1 MPLQLWPLIS
11 HGRLLQRLKSE
22 FPRGLSCLFV
32 SSPKLLKRKSELSQC
47 RAFHSQGKRQFPNTK
62 QARYYHKLHRHTDSV
77 VWQQSSQTQQRDD
90 LTSDKD
96 SGQFTTVLHLK
107 HTTTWCLS
115 SLHYTWH
122 PSWHLGITELPSLSR
137 VPPTSYDDNCICLLT
152 TTAENCR
159 AGTREQL
166 QPPESPICSC
176 RLTLS
181 LKPQRSNY
189 FVKTPECPLTW
200 CVPFAAPTDVNL

>member
-11 HGRLLQRLKSE
+11 YGRLLQRLKSE

-47 RAFHSQGKRQFPNTK
+47 RGAFHSQGKRHFPNRK
-62 QARYYHKLHRHTDSV
+62 KARYYYKLHSA
-77 VWQQSSQTQQRDD
+77 VWRQNSQTQQRDD
-90 LTSDKD
+90 LISDKD
-96 SGQFTTVLHLK
+96 SGQFTTVLHLN

-122 PSWHLGITELPSLSR
+122 PFWHLDITQLPSLSR
-137 VPPTSYDDNCICLLT
+137 LPPTSYDNNCICLLT
-152 TTAENCR
+152 TTAENCS
-159 AGTREQL
+159 AGTQKQL
-166 QPPESPICSC
+166 QLPESPICSC
-176 RLTLS
+176 QLTLS
-181 LKPQRSNY
+181 LRPQQSNY
-189 FVKTPECPLTW
+189 FVKTPECPSTS